1 MRNIMPR
8 LIRTITLS
16 AVVAASFSVFAC
28 HRGPAEE
35 TGKKVDDAI
44 DRTTQGHEEP
54 IKKGPAQKAG
64 EDIDKATGNH

>member
-1 MRNIMPR
+1 MPR
-8 LIRTITLS
+8 LIPTITFA
-16 AVVAASFSVFAC
+16 AVLAASFALFAC

-35 TGKKVDDAI
+35 AGKKVDDAI

-54 IKKGPAQKAG
+54 LKKGPAQKAG